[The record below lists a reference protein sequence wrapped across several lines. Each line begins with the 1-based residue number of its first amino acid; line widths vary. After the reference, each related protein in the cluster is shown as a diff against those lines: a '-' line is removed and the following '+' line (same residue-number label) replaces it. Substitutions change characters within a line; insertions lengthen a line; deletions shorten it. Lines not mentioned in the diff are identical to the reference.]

1 MPLKLTPE
9 QAKALGIV
17 DGPKTRKRTRHA
29 AVGCPYLWRCQCGL
43 DGTGETA
50 AVRHLD
56 ESRHLRYTTLIER
69 QTDG

>member
-9 QAKALGIV
+9 QAKALGLI
-17 DGPKTRKRTRHA
+17 DGPKTRRIRHA
-29 AVGCPYLWRCQCGL
+29 AVGGPYLWRCQCGVE
-43 DGTGETA
+43 GTGETA

-56 ESRHLRYTTLIER
+56 ETKHANFATIFER